1 MSAIL
6 YGNLS
11 VEIASRHGARITRM
25 TLRQNPFDL
34 LHQRRPEALPRQP
47 ILGREQQLADALR
60 AIQQGRPIE
69 FHAHCGYGKTTLLQ
83 HIVASVSE
91 RYSTVGCIYLRAD
104 RDCVEDLL
112 QQLVTELYSSDQPV
126 KLTPGECAQLLGQA
140 GLIIA
145 VDDAPADPA
154 QVGYLLDI
162 LSGCTLVVA
171 SAHRVPVRGG
181 SSHDLAG
188 LPVNAALSLLA
199 AGLGRSLTSQELP
212 AAQDLVAAVGGQP
225 LHLKQ
230 AAALVNDGSHSIA
243 SLARQAAADP
253 AALDRLSIGALTDR
267 ERRALAVLAFAAGA
281 LLPGEVVDVI
291 GQVAQLGECLQLL
304 HRRGLAE
311 QRHDR
316 FGLPICKAESYR
328 VMLLGDLQLGSSV
341 AGLCN
346 WLATRDPTAS
356 ESLSG
361 ANAALAI
368 MEFAAARRDWMAVV
382 QLARAAEQI
391 LFIAARWEAWHH
403 ALSQGLAAAQAS
415 FPTAAEAFFSHQLG
429 SLELCLDHVDE
440 ASRLLRHALALR
452 EQAGDRDGAELT
464 RQNLQLLELPPAP
477 ATPRPRVPRP
487 VVTALTA
494 VLTVLGLVVGAVAIA
509 GAVGGGGPG
518 SPPPPP
524 NSTGTSTGPG
534 TGPGTSNGT
543 GTGTGNQVAVPD
555 VIGQTQDQ
563 ATATLKGAG
572 LTVVP
577 TTTSNCT
584 SSGNVVTQN
593 PAGGASVGK
602 GSSVAIGVCSPAAT
616 MVRVPNVIGQTQ
628 DQATATLKNAGLTA
642 APATT
647 SDCNSTSNGNVV
659 TQNPAGGASVG
670 KGSSVTIT
678 VCAAATPVT
687 VPNVIGQTQDQ
698 ATATLSNAGLTA
710 GPTTTSDCNST
721 SNGNVVTQDP
731 AAGASV
737 SKGSSVTIG
746 VCSAVSVPNVI
757 RQTQD
762 QATTTLS
769 NAGLTADPAT
779 TGDCRTTQDGLVVTQ
794 DPAGGTSVGKGSSV
808 AIGVCSPTPVG

>member
-25 TLRQNPFDL
+25 TLRQSPFDL
-34 LHQRRPEALPRQP
+34 LHQRRAEALPRQP

-60 AIQQGRPIE
+60 AIQQRRPIE
-69 FHAHCGYGKTTLLQ
+69 FHADCGYGKTTLLE

-91 RYSTVGCIYLRAD
+91 RYSTAGCICLRAD
-104 RDCVEDLL
+104 RDRVEDLL
-112 QQLVTELYSSDQPV
+112 QQLVTELYGSDQPV

-154 QVGYLLDI
+154 QVGYLLDV
-162 LSGCTLVVA
+162 LSGCTLVIG
-171 SAHRVPVRGG
+171 SARRVPVRGG

-188 LPVNAALSLLA
+188 LPVGAALSLLA

-243 SLARQAAADP
+243 SLARQASADP
-253 AALDRLSIGALTDR
+253 AALDRLSIGALTDH

-328 VMLLGDLQLGSSV
+328 AMLLGDLQLGSSV

-346 WLATRDPTAS
+346 WLATRDPAAS

-368 MEFAAARRDWMAVV
+368 MEFAAARRNWMAVV

-415 FPTAAEAFFSHQLG
+415 FPTAAEGFFSHQLG

-452 EQAGDRDGAELT
+452 EQAGDRDGADLT

-487 VVTALTA
+487 VVTTLTA

-518 SPPPPP
+518 SPTPPP
-524 NSTGTSTGPG
+524 NSTGSTGTSTSTSNGTGTSTGPG
-534 TGPGTSNGT
+534 TST
-543 GTGTGNQVAVPD
+543 GTGTTPGNQVAVPD

-563 ATATLKGAG
+563 ATGTLKGAG
-572 LTVVP
+572 LTAVP
-577 TTTSNCT
+577 TTTSNCNST
-584 SSGNVVTQN
+584 GSGNVVTQN
-593 PAGGASVGK
+593 PV
-602 GSSVAIGVCSPAAT
+602 
-616 MVRVPNVIGQTQ
+616 
-628 DQATATLKNAGLTA
+628 
-642 APATT
+642 
-647 SDCNSTSNGNVV
+647 
-659 TQNPAGGASVG
+659 GGASVG

-687 VPNVIGQTQDQ
+687 VPNVIGQIQDQ
-698 ATATLSNAGLTA
+698 ATATLKAAGLTA
-710 GPTTTSDCNST
+710 APTTTSLCNAT
-721 SNGNVVTQDP
+721 DNGNVVTQDP

-746 VCSAVSVPNVI
+746 VCSAVSVPNVT

-779 TGDCRTTQDGLVVTQ
+779 TGDCPTTQDGLVVTQ
-794 DPAGGTSVGKGSSV
+794 NPAGGASVGKGSSV
-808 AIGVCSPTPVG
+808 TITVCSPTPVE

>member
-1 MSAIL
+1 MNAIL

-69 FHAHCGYGKTTLLQ
+69 FHAGCGYGKTTLLQ

-91 RYSTVGCIYLRAD
+91 RYSAAGCIYLRAD
-104 RDCVEDLL
+104 RDRVEDLL
-112 QQLVTELYSSDQPV
+112 QQLVTDLYSSDQPV

-154 QVGYLLDI
+154 QAGYLLDV
-162 LSGCTLVVA
+162 LSGCTLVIG
-171 SAHRVPVRGG
+171 SARRVPVRGG

-199 AGLGRSLTSQELP
+199 AGLGRPLTSQELP

-230 AAALVNDGSHSIA
+230 AAALVKDGSHSIA

-253 AALDRLSIGALTDR
+253 AALDRLSMGALTDR

-281 LLPGEVVDVI
+281 LLPGGVVDVI

-328 VMLLGDLQLGSSV
+328 AMLLGDLQLGSSV

-403 ALSQGLAAAQAS
+403 ALSQGLAAAKAS
-415 FPTAAEAFFSHQLG
+415 YPAAAEAFFSHQLG
-429 SLELCLDHVDE
+429 SLELCLDHADE

-452 EQAGDRDGAELT
+452 EQAGDRDGADLT

-487 VVTALTA
+487 VATALIA
-494 VLTVLGLVVGAVAIA
+494 VLTVLGLVVGAAAIA
-509 GAVGGGGPG
+509 GAAGGGGPG
-518 SPPPPP
+518 SPAPPP
-524 NSTGTSTGPG
+524 NSTGTG
-534 TGPGTSNGT
+534 TRPGTSNGT
-543 GTGTGNQVAVPD
+543 GTSTGNQVAVPD

-563 ATATLKGAG
+563 ATAALEHAG
-572 LTVVP
+572 LTAAP
-577 TTTSNCT
+577 TTTSNC
-584 SSGNVVTQN
+584 
-593 PAGGASVGK
+593 
-602 GSSVAIGVCSPAAT
+602 
-616 MVRVPNVIGQTQ
+616 
-628 DQATATLKNAGLTA
+628 
-642 APATT
+642 
-647 SDCNSTSNGNVV
+647 NSTDNGNVV
-659 TQNPAGGASVG
+659 TQNPAGGASAG

-678 VCAAATPVT
+678 VC
-687 VPNVIGQTQDQ
+687 
-698 ATATLSNAGLTA
+698 
-710 GPTTTSDCNST
+710 
-721 SNGNVVTQDP
+721 
-731 AAGASV
+731 
-737 SKGSSVTIG
+737 
-746 VCSAVSVPNVI
+746 
-757 RQTQD
+757 
-762 QATTTLS
+762 
-769 NAGLTADPAT
+769 
-779 TGDCRTTQDGLVVTQ
+779 
-794 DPAGGTSVGKGSSV
+794 
-808 AIGVCSPTPVG
+808 SPTPVE

>member
-1 MSAIL
+1 MNAIL

-69 FHAHCGYGKTTLLQ
+69 FHADCGYGKTTLLQ

-91 RYSTVGCIYLRAD
+91 RYGAAGCIYLRAD
-104 RDCVEDLL
+104 RDRVEDLL
-112 QQLVTELYSSDQPV
+112 QQLVTDLYSSDQPV
-126 KLTPGECAQLLGQA
+126 KLTPGECTQLLGQA

-154 QVGYLLDI
+154 QVGYLLDV
-162 LSGCTLVVA
+162 LSGCTLVIG
-171 SAHRVPVRGG
+171 SARRVPVRRG

-199 AGLGRSLTSQELP
+199 AGLGRPLTSQELP

-230 AAALVNDGSHSIA
+230 AAALVQDGSHSIA

-253 AALDRLSIGALTDR
+253 AALDRFSIGALTDR

-281 LLPGEVVDVI
+281 LLPGEVVDVV

-328 VMLLGDLQLGSSV
+328 AMLLGDLQLGSSV

-346 WLATRDPTAS
+346 WLATRDPAAS

-403 ALSQGLAAAQAS
+403 ALSQGLAAAKAS
-415 FPTAAEAFFSHQLG
+415 DPTAAEAFFSHQLG

-452 EQAGDRDGAELT
+452 EQAGDRDGADLT

-487 VVTALTA
+487 VATALIA

-518 SPPPPP
+518 SPAPPP
-524 NSTGTSTGPG
+524 NNTGTSTGPG
-534 TGPGTSNGT
+534 TGTS
-543 GTGTGNQVAVPD
+543 TGNQVAVPD
-555 VIGQTQDQ
+555 VIGKTQDK
-563 ATATLKGAG
+563 ATSTLKGAG

-577 TTTSNCT
+577 TTTSNCNSTDNGKVVTQNPAGAASVGKGSSVAIGVCSPAATPVRVPNVIGQTQDKATATLKNTGLTAMPATT
-584 SSGNVVTQN
+584 SNCNSADNGSVVTQN

-616 MVRVPNVIGQTQ
+616 PVLVPNVIGQTQ
-628 DQATATLKNAGLTA
+628 DQATATLTDAGLTA
-642 APATT
+642 APTTT
-647 SDCNSTSNGNVV
+647 SNCNSADNGSVV
-659 TQNPAGGASVG
+659 TQNPAGGASVD
-670 KGSSVTIT
+670 KGSSVTI
-678 VCAAATPVT
+678 
-687 VPNVIGQTQDQ
+687 N
-698 ATATLSNAGLTA
+698 
-710 GPTTTSDCNST
+710 
-721 SNGNVVTQDP
+721 
-731 AAGASV
+731 
-737 SKGSSVTIG
+737 
-746 VCSAVSVPNVI
+746 
-757 RQTQD
+757 
-762 QATTTLS
+762 
-769 NAGLTADPAT
+769 
-779 TGDCRTTQDGLVVTQ
+779 
-794 DPAGGTSVGKGSSV
+794 
-808 AIGVCSPTPVG
+808 VCSPTPIE